1 VGELAQPAAAGSPK
15 PIAYPSIIIDKQRR
29 KADAVLLPTKISKT
43 TPCKDSLAVA
53 GMSDLAKT
61 F

>member
-1 VGELAQPAAAGSPK
+1 VAQPAASGRPE
-15 PIAYPSIIIDKQRR
+15 PIARPSIIIGKRRR